1 MQKKAPPKAPRT
13 IRPQKPRNVCVYCG
27 SGPGNKPAYTEAAQ
41 TLGRMLATSGIGLV
55 YGGGSL
61 GLMGEVARATLA
73 AGGRVTGIIPEFL
86 SERERT
92 LTEADEVIV
101 TARHA
106 FAQAAD
112 VLALGCVRRAAGRH
126 RHTRGIRRATDMVA
140 ARPAPQTNHPRQHLR
155 ILGPAGRPVR
165 PSHEPCIHPHQHG
178 SRLRC
183 LRSRR
188 RHLATYPEPA

>member
-13 IRPQKPRNVCVYCG
+13 LRHQKPRNVCVYCG
-27 SGPGNKPAYTEAAQ
+27 SGPGNKPAYTDAAQ

-61 GLMGEVARATLA
+61 GLMGEVARATLK

-101 TARHA
+101 TR
-106 FAQAAD
+106 D
-112 VLALGCVRRAAGRH
+112 
-126 RHTRGIRRATDMVA
+126 
-140 ARPAPQTNHPRQHLR
+140 
-155 ILGPAGRPVR
+155 
-165 PSHEPCIHPHQHG
+165 
-178 SRLRC
+178 
-183 LRSRR
+183 
-188 RHLATYPEPA
+188 